1 MGYPEKGTYV
11 ARRSHGCDQIF
22 EVIGLEGSNVL
33 LKGITARLM
42 ADAPIGDLVEIS
54 LHQVQNARLQIDHL
68 PLQHVALA
76 RRSE

>member
-11 ARRSHGCDQIF
+11 ARRSHGCDHIF
-22 EVIGLEGSNVL
+22 EVIGLEGNNAL

-54 LHQVQNARLQIDHL
+54 LHQVQKARLQIDHL
-68 PLQHVALA
+68 PLQHAVVA
-76 RRSE
+76 RRQE

>member
-11 ARRSHGCDQIF
+11 ARRSYGCDQIF
-22 EVIGLEGSNVL
+22 EVIGLDGNNVL

-54 LHQVQNARLQIDHL
+54 LHQVQKARLQLDHL
-68 PLQHVALA
+68 PLQHVTVS
-76 RRSE
+76 RRQD